1 MKAILCKQHGLPETL
16 VLEEILSPKPGPNQ
30 LVISVKACSV
40 NFPDVLIIQN
50 LYQFKPELPFSPG
63 SEVAG
68 IVKEV
73 GSEVKGFK
81 PGDRVL
87 ALCGFGGF
95 AEELLV
101 NANQVFP
108 LYPEI
113 SFINGASVM
122 YNYGTSYHALKD
134 RAELKKGETILILG
148 ASGGVGLAA
157 VEIAKN
163 MGAVVIAAA
172 SNDEKLAICKEKG
185 ADFLIN
191 YSTED
196 LREKI
201 KEFTNNKGVDVVYDP
216 IGDKYTEPCLRSMAW
231 KGRYLV
237 VGFAAGEIPKI
248 PLNLALLKGCSIVG
262 VFWGQFAKSESEKS
276 LKNILEL
283 GQMFING
290 KLKPH
295 IHKLYS
301 LDQTIE
307 ALHDMQNRKVIGKA
321 VVIMDEN
328 IKNEPLAITNKLEIL
343 SVEIDS
349 KGKVIFDNFDQ
360 IKAFQGKSFNFTDW
374 VKIDQ
379 QRINDF
385 ADATIDHQWIHID
398 AEKAKSAPF
407 GQTIAHGLLILS
419 LTPKFM
425 AELYEIKNIK
435 MGINYGTEK
444 VRFLSPVLSGSNLR
458 MTGILKH
465 VSEMPNNGLKMIV
478 EASIEIEGKSKPA
491 CVAELISVV
500 YQ

>member
-1 MKAILCKQHGLPETL
+1 MKAIVCKQHGLPNTL
-16 VLEEILSPKPGPNQ
+16 TLEEIPSPKPSANQ
-30 LVISVKACSV
+30 VLISVMACSV

-63 SEVAG
+63 SEVSG
-68 IVKEV
+68 IIKEV
-73 GSEVKGFK
+73 GENVTNFK

-95 AEELLV
+95 AEELLI

-108 LYPEI
+108 LSNQI
-113 SFINGASVM
+113 SFIHGASVM

-157 VEIAKN
+157 LEIAKN
-163 MGAVVIAAA
+163 IGAIVIAAA
-172 SNDEKLAICKEKG
+172 SSEEKLQVCKEKG
-185 ADFLIN
+185 ADYLIN
-191 YSTED
+191 YSTESIRD
-196 LREKI
+196 KI
-201 KEFTNNKGVDVVYDP
+201 NEFTNNKGIDVVYDP

-262 VFWGQFAKSESEKS
+262 VFWGQFAKTEPH
-276 LKNILEL
+276 KNMNNIKEL
-283 GQMFING
+283 GDMFING
-290 KLKPH
+290 NLNPH
-295 IHKLYS
+295 IHKIYELN
-301 LDQTIE
+301 QTVE
-307 ALHDMQNRKVIGKA
+307 ALEDMQNRKVIGKA
-321 VVIMDEN
+321 VVIMDKN
-328 IKNEPLAITNKLEIL
+328 IKNEVVNKPQKPISNPITINKN
-343 SVEIDS
+343 
-349 KGKVIFDNFDQ
+349 GKVFFDNFDQ
-360 IKAFQGKSFNFTDW
+360 IKAFQGQSFNFTDW
-374 VKIDQ
+374 VTVDQ

-385 ADATIDHQWIHID
+385 ADATLDHQWIHLD
-398 AEKAKSAPF
+398 TEKASNSVF
-407 GQTIAHGLLILS
+407 GQTIAHGLLTLS

-425 AELYEIKNIK
+425 AELYEINNLK

-444 VRFLSPVLSGSNLR
+444 VRFLSPVLSNSRLR

-465 VSEMPNNGLKMIV
+465 VSDMPNNGLKMIV
-478 EASIEIEGKSKPA
+478 EASIEIEGKNKPA
-491 CVAELISVV
+491 CVADLISVV